1 MTAKR
6 KMQAKGAQ
14 VIGAMKEVVGRATH
28 NRKLEA
34 EGKAEKT
41 AGHGMDASEK
51 VKDAVRRPWQH

>member
-28 NRKLEA
+28 NRKLQA
-34 EGKAEKT
+34 EGKAEKS
-41 AGHGMDASEK
+41 AGHGLDASEK
-51 VKDAVRRPWQH
+51 IKDAMHKHGR

>member
-41 AGHGMDASEK
+41 AGHGLGASEK
-51 VKDAVRRPWQH
+51 IKDAVRKPWQH

>member
-14 VIGAMKEVVGRATH
+14 VIGAVKEVVGRATH

-41 AGHGMDASEK
+41 AGHGLDASEK
-51 VKDAVRRPWQH
+51 VKDAVRKPWQH

>member
-34 EGKAEKT
+34 EGKAEKS
-41 AGHGMDASEK
+41 AGHGLDAAEK
-51 VKDAVRRPWQH
+51 TKDAVRKPWQH

>member
-28 NRKLEA
+28 NRKLQA
-34 EGKAEKT
+34 EGKAEKS
-41 AGHGMDASEK
+41 AGHGLDASEK
-51 VKDAVRRPWQH
+51 AKDAMRKRWP

>member
-41 AGHGMDASEK
+41 AGHGLDAGEK
-51 VKDAVRRPWQH
+51 AKDAVRRPWQH

>member
-34 EGKAEKT
+34 EGKAEKH
-41 AGHGMDASEK
+41 AGQGLDAAEK
-51 VKDAVRRPWQH
+51 TKDAVRRPWQH

>member
-28 NRKLEA
+28 HRKLQA
-34 EGKAEKT
+34 EGKAEKA
-41 AGHGMDASEK
+41 AGHGLGASEK
-51 VKDAVRRPWQH
+51 AKDAVRKRWP

>member
-41 AGHGMDASEK
+41 AGHGLDASEK

>member
-14 VIGAMKEVVGRATH
+14 VIGAMKEVVGKATH

-41 AGHGMDASEK
+41 AGHGLDVSEK
-51 VKDAVRRPWQH
+51 TKDEVRKRWP

>member
-28 NRKLEA
+28 NRKLQA
-34 EGKAEKT
+34 EGKAEKS
-41 AGHGMDASEK
+41 AGHGLDASEK
-51 VKDAVRRPWQH
+51 VKDAMRKPWQH